1 MTPASDAR
9 IAPASPNV
17 TATIA
22 ARPARTRAIASAS
35 REAASG
41 TEFVYKTGE
50 TNLIGEIVM
59 AATRKP
65 LAGYLSEKI
74 WSKVGMEQDAYWIT
88 SGDGKEMGGCCLS
101 ISLRDYGRYALF
113 FLGGAKSVVAP
124 DWTRQAT
131 TATPFLNWGGC
142 PQSLKLPLRHENPR
156 NKAQV
161 RRCCIQ

>member
-1 MTPASDAR
+1 MSKLP
-9 IAPASPNV
+9 
-17 TATIA
+17 
-22 ARPARTRAIASAS
+22 
-35 REAASG
+35 REAAPG

-65 LAGYLSEKI
+65 LASYLSEKI

-88 SGDGKEMGGCCLS
+88 SGDGQEMGGCCLS

-124 DWTRQAT
+124 DWTRQAI
-131 TATPFLNWGGC
+131 TATPFLKVGGC
-142 PQSLKLPLRHENPR
+142 PQSLNRSSAAATAINGGSDRATRFSPR
-156 NKAQV
+156 ESSDSTSSSSRPKN
-161 RRCCIQ
+161 